1 MYTSLIGGLEMRG
14 VRGLSNCL
22 FHSIQMYQYSIIH
35 TKYIYSNIVI
45 VRGSK
50 NKYQYVHN
58 ISLVS
63 NFDPGSYL
71 HCLLLMRCSK

>member
-1 MYTSLIGGLEMRG
+1 MRG

-71 HCLLLMRCSK
+71 TSYIVCCL